1 MVPDAD
7 EIPADPTAAD
17 DFPSAKHTSPLET
30 DLSDKPLGTG
40 ARARKLSPKL
50 RMISHSS
57 RTVNQIRAERS
68 AYVKVLS
75 VDESVSVQRDPY
87 AQSAPASVAE
97 SFVAD
102 PADEADSP
110 TDVMVDVFLEF
121 TRSEDEL
128 PAELLR
134 SNENPSGIVVTGR
147 RGNLATAEVPQ
158 AYLDELSASKNV
170 NAVEI
175 AEQISL
181 MPPITLS
188 VVNRGEVPV
197 EQRLTGE
204 LEHDGGAGVLIGIVD
219 VGGFDFAHPEFC
231 VNGKTRFLEIWDQA
245 GDSRPPPENYDY
257 GSRIT
262 QEQMQRAIDAQHE
275 FNLPATVLEAQALQI
290 QSSHATHVASIA
302 AGKHG
307 VCPNADIIAVCLNLP
322 LDDLDSRLSF
332 YDSARLAHAVDYI
345 FQWGVRVHSSGRI
358 PAAGLRRNME
368 WIVVGNGNGDLS
380 ENELEVW
387 YSTQDR
393 FAVAVKPP
401 DGPWIGPV
409 EPGDFIKNSRLENG
423 TTISI
428 FNELYTPANGANHI
442 SCYLSPF
449 FSDQGT
455 VGVKPGTWIVRLIG
469 RVIRD
474 GSYHAWIER
483 DDPRRISRMGV
494 SKGWSFP
501 SFFSRKTVV
510 DDSTVNSF
518 ASGRLVIT
526 VGNLDEANEQV
537 HRTSSQGPT
546 RDGRLKPEIVAPG
559 TDIIGANGFDLPHR
573 PWVRMTG
580 TSMASPFVT
589 GVAGLMFSIDP
600 HLTAAQI
607 NGILLRSARP
617 LPDTDFQWHNDAG
630 YGAIDPMLC
639 LQEVRAINEKKDM
652 LEGSDE
658 D

>member
-1 MVPDAD
+1 
-7 EIPADPTAAD
+7 
-17 DFPSAKHTSPLET
+17 
-30 DLSDKPLGTG
+30 
-40 ARARKLSPKL
+40 
-50 RMISHSS
+50 
-57 RTVNQIRAERS
+57 
-68 AYVKVLS
+68 
-75 VDESVSVQRDPY
+75 
-87 AQSAPASVAE
+87 
-97 SFVAD
+97 
-102 PADEADSP
+102 
-110 TDVMVDVFLEF
+110 
-121 TRSEDEL
+121 
-128 PAELLR
+128 
-134 SNENPSGIVVTGR
+134 
-147 RGNLATAEVPQ
+147 
-158 AYLDELSASKNV
+158 
-170 NAVEI
+170 
-175 AEQISL
+175 
-181 MPPITLS
+181 
-188 VVNRGEVPV
+188 
-197 EQRLTGE
+197 
-204 LEHDGGAGVLIGIVD
+204 
-219 VGGFDFAHPEFC
+219 
-231 VNGKTRFLEIWDQA
+231 
-245 GDSRPPPENYDY
+245 
-257 GSRIT
+257 
-262 QEQMQRAIDAQHE
+262 
-275 FNLPATVLEAQALQI
+275 
-290 QSSHATHVASIA
+290 
-302 AGKHG
+302 
-307 VCPNADIIAVCLNLP
+307 LNLP

-345 FQWGVRVHSSGRI
+345 FQWGVKLGKPVSINVSLGTNGHAHDGSSGTNRWLDHALSRPGRAVCVAAGNAGQEAPADTGDTGFMLGRVHSSGRI

-600 HLTAAQI
+600 HLTAVQI